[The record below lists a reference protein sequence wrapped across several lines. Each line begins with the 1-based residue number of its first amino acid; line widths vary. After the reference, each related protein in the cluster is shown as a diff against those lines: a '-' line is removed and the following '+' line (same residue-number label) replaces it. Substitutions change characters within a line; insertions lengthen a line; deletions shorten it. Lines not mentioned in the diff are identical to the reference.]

1 MNLSQ
6 ESDKDKNSKRKCH
19 WGQML
24 NKQGG
29 DLPSHRKAKRESV
42 PKQFPATGKKKKKI
56 LDI

>member
-42 PKQFPATGKKKKKI
+42 PKQSPATGKK
-56 LDI
+56 